1 MKIFQSLQRKRQQ
14 EQEQE
19 GDRLS
24 NLPDDIID
32 RVLYFLDAVS
42 AVQTSVL
49 SKRFIYLWTSLPVL
63 KFHDPL
69 LFHSFVDHFL
79 SLRDASTNVH
89 ALNFTCH
96 DELDDDGHVVDSII
110 DYVTLTPTISTSIQI
125 LSILTECVVEKL
137 PQLSICQSLTTLKFA
152 DISTETPTTF
162 DFVSLERLCLFDCRF
177 ECGEEEELDLFR
189 GCVSLRCLFL
199 HDCQYYGRFR
209 RFKIFA
215 PHLVDFSIK
224 GMRVDEVFGSDCV
237 VELFAAKLQSFSYRD
252 TDLYDFFI
260 ELNLSFLER
269 VDIAMDYLAADAGF
283 SLP

>member
-1 MKIFQSLQRKRQQ
+1 M
-14 EQEQE
+14 
-19 GDRLS
+19 
-24 NLPDDIID
+24 
-32 RVLYFLDAVS
+32 
-42 AVQTSVL
+42 
-49 SKRFIYLWTSLPVL
+49 
-63 KFHDPL
+63 
-69 LFHSFVDHFL
+69 
-79 SLRDASTNVH
+79 
-89 ALNFTCH
+89 
-96 DELDDDGHVVDSII
+96 
-110 DYVTLTPTISTSIQI
+110 
-125 LSILTECVVEKL
+125 
-137 PQLSICQSLTTLKFA
+137 
-152 DISTETPTTF
+152 
-162 DFVSLERLCLFDCRF
+162 
-177 ECGEEEELDLFR
+177 
-189 GCVSLRCLFL
+189 RCLFL